1 MFQTRTRSEILMH
14 GHLMAVRYGAPLEI
28 CANLL
33 RLAESSDPLPVSG
46 HKTVTLPVL
55 NENEAE

>member
-28 CANLL
+28 CSNLL
-33 RLAESSDPLPVSG
+33 RLAESAEPLPVSAS
-46 HKTVTLPVL
+46 KTVTLPVL
-55 NENEAE
+55 NEIESE

>member
-14 GHLMAVRYGAPLEI
+14 GHLLAVQYGAPLEI

-33 RLAESSDPLPVSG
+33 RLATSSDPLPVSAP
-46 HKTVTLPVL
+46 KTETLPVL
-55 NENEAE
+55 RESDAE

>member
-14 GHLMAVRYGAPLEI
+14 GHKLAVQYGAPLEI

-33 RLAESSDPLPVSG
+33 RLAESSDPLPVNSP
-46 HKTVTLPVL
+46 KVITLPVL
-55 NENEAE
+55 AENEAE